1 MSPAT
6 PGERKTDALRDIYL
20 DAVAEDRGPD
30 AASSERI
37 LAHARRRAAQAHGL
51 GSAAEAGDEP
61 AGRKAPP
68 DTRDFVG
75 KPAAN
80 ERHWRRHALG
90 GLAALG
96 LVGWLM
102 LQHPAGREGGSRDA
116 SPTPAAET
124 APRGT
129 DAPAGRAEQ
138 LPGSAAPPAPMP
150 TDGRHAPIRPAPA
163 AAEESAKAVRPPQE
177 RAAQTPAADA
187 KQSRPAQLPWCP
199 DAADEEALG
208 VAGKPAALENAQAL
222 PGQAAPS
229 GCRPREK
236 ARKKPQPAASQER

>member
-61 AGRKAPP
+61 AGRKAP

-75 KPAAN
+75 KPEAN

-102 LQHPAGREGGSRDA
+102 LQHPAGREGGNRDA
-116 SPTPAAET
+116 APTPAAET

-129 DAPAGRAEQ
+129 DAPAGRAAQ
-138 LPGSAAPPAPMP
+138 LPGPAAPPAPMP
-150 TDGRHAPIRPAPA
+150 ADGRHAPIRPAPA
-163 AAEESAKAVRPPQE
+163 AEESAKAARPPQE

-187 KQSRPAQLPWCP
+187 KRSRPAQLPWCP
-199 DAADEEALG
+199 DAADEEASG
-208 VAGKPAALENAQAL
+208 VAGKPAAMENAQAL
-222 PGQAAPS
+222 PGQAAPP